1 VTDFTHPRSSSLTH
15 CPYCAMQCGMVVV
28 KEGERWT
35 VASRDFPANRGRL
48 CRKGWTAAALLDS
61 PDRLTSPLIRD
72 RKDGKLRPTS
82 WDEALDHVVTK
93 FKSIAVRSGA
103 NAIGVFGG
111 GGLTNEKAYMLGKFA
126 RIALRTAKIDYNGRF
141 CMASAAAAGLRAF
154 GIDRGMPF
162 PMEDIAKAQAVMM
175 IGGNPAETLPVIM
188 QYLEAQREAGG
199 AFVVVDPRRSKTAK
213 LATLHLQ
220 LTPGTD
226 SALANGILHVA
237 IQHGLI
243 DRDFIDS
250 RTTGFEAVRRLV
262 SSYWP
267 DRVERMT
274 GVPARQI
281 ERAAHILGEAATAML
296 LTGRGP
302 EQQSQGVNTFWPSS
316 ISSWRSARRASGFAV
331 TPH

>member
-1 VTDFTHPRSSSLTH
+1 MKNILSRPSASPS
-15 CPYCAMQCGMVVV
+15 
-28 KEGERWT
+28 GERWT
-35 VASRDFPANRGRL
+35 VASRDFPANRGGL

-61 PDRLTSPLIRD
+61 PDRLRSPLIRD
-72 RKDGKLRPTS
+72 RKGGKLRPAS

-103 NAIGVFGG
+103 DAIGVFGG

-126 RIALRTAKIDYNGRF
+126 RAALRTANIDYNGRF

-162 PMEDIAKAQAVMM
+162 PMEDIAKAQATMT
-175 IGGNPAETLPVIM
+175 IGGNPADTLPVIM
-188 QYLEAQREAGG
+188 QYLEAQRESGG
-199 AFVVVDPRRSKTAK
+199 AFVIVDPRRSGTAK

-226 SALANGILHVA
+226 GALANVLLHVA
-237 IQHGLI
+237 IQDGLI
-243 DRDFIDS
+243 DRDFIDG

-302 EQQSQGVNTFWPSS
+302 EQQSHGVNNVLAF
-316 ISSWRSARRASGFAV
+316 INLILALGKAGKIFADAR
-331 TPH
+331 H